1 LGKLKISTFKICYP
15 FCNDIKFEEAAL
27 IFPKA
32 AENEDFHSSVTVVKE
47 FQEIS

>member
-1 LGKLKISTFKICYP
+1 M
-15 FCNDIKFEEAAL
+15 NDIKCEEAAL

-32 AENEDFHSSVTVVKE
+32 AENEDFHASVTAVKK